1 MANDYYNWTGD
12 FVPGAKVRSDEV
24 DTELT
29 ALEAA
34 FDLLPSPDKLAAGSQ
49 IGATDSGVADAYVAS
64 NGGSSTLVDLQML
77 VFIPDNT
84 NTGAST
90 VALNGGTARA
100 VVRNDG
106 SAVQAGDLIAGI
118 PVVMVYDLA
127 NTRWALVGATAEQ
140 CNQSFRPG
148 VNDQTGT
155 TYTLATTD
163 EAKMVICT
171 NASAITV
178 TVPSDSTADLP
189 IGFICHVHQ
198 GGAGQVTL
206 SPDTGVTLDYA
217 TSLKTRTQYAALS
230 VMKTASNTFKVV
242 GDQAST

>member
-1 MANDYYNWTGD
+1 MANDYYNWSGD
-12 FVPGAKVRSDEV
+12 FVPGAKVRSDEI

-29 ALEAA
+29 AIEDA
-34 FDLLPSPDKLAAGSQ
+34 FDKLPDPDDLKAGAH
-49 IGATDSGVADAYVAS
+49 IGATDSGVADAYVLN
-64 NGGSSTLVDLQML
+64 NGGSATLVDLQMI

-90 VALNGGTARA
+90 IALNGGSAYS

-106 SAVQAGDLIAGI
+106 AAVQAGDLIAGVPLALI
-118 PVVMVYDLA
+118 YDLS
-127 NTRWALVGATAEQ
+127 NTRWVIVGATAEQ

-148 VNDQTGT
+148 VNDQSGT

-178 TVPSDSTADLP
+178 TVPSDTTADLP
-189 IGFICHVHQ
+189 IGFICHIHQ

-206 SPDTGVTLDYA
+206 SPDTGVTIDYA
-217 TSLKTRTQYAALS
+217 TSLATRTQYSALS
-230 VMKTASNTFKVV
+230 VMKTAANTFKVV
-242 GDQAST
+242 GDQASS

>member
-1 MANDYYNWTGD
+1 MANDYYNWDGD
-12 FVPGAKVRSDEV
+12 FVPGAKVRSEELDN
-24 DTELT
+24 ELT
-29 ALEAA
+29 AIEEA
-34 FDLLPSPDKLAAGSQ
+34 FDMLPDPSELRAGSH
-49 IGATDSGVADAYVAS
+49 IGASDSGVADAYTPG
-64 NGGSSTLVDLQML
+64 NGGSPTLVDLQML

-84 NTGAST
+84 NTGPST
-90 VALNGGTARA
+90 VALNGGTARP

-106 SAVQAGDLIAGI
+106 SAVQAGDLIAGV

-127 NTRWALVGATAEQ
+127 NTRWVLVGATAEQ

-148 VNDQTGT
+148 INAQSGT
-155 TYTLATTD
+155 AYTLAASD
-163 EAKMVICT
+163 EAKMVICS
-171 NASAITV
+171 NANAITV

-230 VMKTASNTFKVV
+230 VMKTASNTFKVI
-242 GDQAST
+242 GDQEIA